1 MGHEMRDDGGREATL
16 DAAVRV
22 TRIATDRFRLFVFLL
37 LYNTHRKEKNKMY
50 AAAAAVE
57 QFLLLC
63 VVLCVYSLF
72 RSNPRWGSYII

>member
-37 LYNTHRKEKNKMY
+37 LYNTHRKEKKKMY

-57 QFLLLC
+57 QFLLEC
-63 VVLCVYSLF
+63 VVLCV
-72 RSNPRWGSYII
+72 

>member
-37 LYNTHRKEKNKMY
+37 LYNTHRKKKENVCSSSSSRAISSSMCC
-50 AAAAAVE
+50 AV
-57 QFLLLC
+57 C
-63 VVLCVYSLF
+63 
-72 RSNPRWGSYII
+72 I

>member
-37 LYNTHRKEKNKMY
+37 LYNTHRKKKENVCSSSSR
-50 AAAAAVE
+50 AI
-57 QFLLLC
+57 
-63 VVLCVYSLF
+63 S
-72 RSNPRWGSYII
+72 S